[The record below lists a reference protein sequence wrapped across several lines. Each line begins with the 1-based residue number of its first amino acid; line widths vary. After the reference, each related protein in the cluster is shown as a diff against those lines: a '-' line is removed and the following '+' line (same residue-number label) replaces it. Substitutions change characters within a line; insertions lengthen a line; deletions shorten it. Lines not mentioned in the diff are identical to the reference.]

1 MKKIQ
6 FFSLATILVL
16 SSVILIS
23 CQKNPEDVLAA
34 KMVKSK
40 NFVAMDNAVNVM
52 QQEMSL
58 NYKKNRKI
66 LAKYKRS
73 TFQSLLNDK
82 YLSSEQKT
90 DSLAKMGIV
99 QTPLYKEKSLEMT
112 EAIKKLQIEFPELK
126 SLSKSESKSLFH
138 KANQLYKK

>member
-1 MKKIQ
+1 MKKIH
-6 FFSLATILVL
+6 FFSIATLTVL
-16 SSVILIS
+16 SSLIFIS
-23 CQKNPEDVLAA
+23 WQKNPEDDLAA
-34 KMVKSK
+34 KIVKSK

-66 LAKYKRS
+66 LGKYKRS
-73 TFQSLLNDK
+73 TFQYLINDK

-99 QTPLYKEKSLEMT
+99 QTPLCKEKSLEMI
-112 EAIKKLQIEFPELK
+112 EAIKKLQVEFPELK